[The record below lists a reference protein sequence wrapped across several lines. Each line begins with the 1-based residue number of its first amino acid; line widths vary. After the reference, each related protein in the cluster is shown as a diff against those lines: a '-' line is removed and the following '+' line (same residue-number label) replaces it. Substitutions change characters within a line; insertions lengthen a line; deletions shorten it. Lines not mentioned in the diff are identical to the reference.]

1 MGGGNLH
8 RTPAAGV
15 SRSVRSYALA
25 LCMAFAIAAI
35 PVQAQV
41 KNITLKASNTPVST
55 VMQQIEEQS
64 GYTFFYNT
72 KDIPLDRNV
81 TLSVANKDI
90 RAALDELFRNTNV
103 SYSIDNKSIILS
115 ARGGA
120 QPQQA
125 SQITGRIVDK
135 NGVPVIGATI
145 MISGTTQGTT
155 SGVDGTFALQSNVS
169 PAGMILDVS
178 FIGYKPQR
186 ISVNNRTSL
195 SVTLEEDDQQIEAVV
210 VTALG
215 IKRQERAVS
224 YNVQNI
230 SDEVFLTRDAN
241 MVNSLAGK
249 IAGVTINASAA
260 GVGGETKVVM
270 RGSKSIAGSNNALYV
285 LDGIPLPSLS
295 LTNPGDEFTIMRENN
310 LTGDGISNFNP
321 DDIASMAALTG
332 PSAAALYG
340 SQAANGVLMLTT
352 RSGEEGVSVNY
363 SNNTTFMSPFLTP
376 AFQNTYGAKD
386 GYYASW
392 GTKLAAKQS
401 WTPTDF
407 YQTGYNTSNSVGLS
421 FGGKKSQTY
430 VSAGVVTAE
439 GIIPN
444 NEYNRYN
451 FTANHSSSF
460 LDERMHLSVLGMYM
474 NVNEQNMLSS
484 GQYYNPMIPVYLMS
498 PSDDIRKYAVY
509 ERYNASR
516 NFPVQYWPWGS
527 QSLQM
532 QNPYWITNRNMF
544 NTGKDRFL
552 FGASLKYD
560 VTDWL
565 DITGRA
571 RIDYTH
577 ITAEQKNYASTLG
590 LFAGDKGRYYNN
602 TYTTSQRYAD
612 VLANI
617 HKTFADGAFSLNA
630 TLGASIEDYKHRTIL
645 LGGDLTGVPNLFTLA
660 NMTTNKSQAKET
672 INDQTQSLFATL
684 QLGYKNMVFLDVT
697 ARNDWVTALANTSK
711 TSMFYPSVGLSAV
724 LTDIFKVD
732 SRVLSFAKIRASY
745 AEVGNAPMRWIT
757 IPTYPVSDG
766 TPQTSTYLTSDD
778 FKPER
783 TKSWEVGAD
792 GAVRRDTTFTNYTTF
807 SLWDTYRAAH
817 PLLTLIHPEKVGDL
831 INTMLRIHEQQGKLP
846 VWHLTGCETD
856 CMVGNPAIPV
866 VADALLKGFGGFDRA
881 KAYEAMKSSAMRDDR
896 RLDLYKRYGYIPY
909 EFNESVGYCLEYAI
923 ADWALAQAAQR
934 EGKREDYD
942 YFLARSKAYRHYF
955 DPSTGFIR
963 GRSASGAWRTPFDPF
978 HSRHMEQDYTEGNAW
993 QYTWL
998 VPHDIE
1004 GLMECFGGRERF
1016 VGKLD
1021 SLFLAEGDMGAHA
1034 SPDIS
1039 GLIGQYAHGNEPS
1052 HHITYIYT
1060 MIGQPWKCAEK
1071 VRRILGEL
1079 YHDRPEGLCGN
1090 EDVGQMS
1097 AWYVLSALGMY
1108 QTEPAGGRYFFGSPA
1123 VDGATLRVRGG
1134 EFRITA
1140 ADNSP
1145 ENIYIQRIT
1154 LNGEAYRKYYIDY
1167 AEITA
1172 GGELRFEMGPE
1183 PADWTKQQPL

>member
-1 MGGGNLH
+1 
-8 RTPAAGV
+8 
-15 SRSVRSYALA
+15 
-25 LCMAFAIAAI
+25 
-35 PVQAQV
+35 
-41 KNITLKASNTPVST
+41 
-55 VMQQIEEQS
+55 
-64 GYTFFYNT
+64 
-72 KDIPLDRNV
+72 
-81 TLSVANKDI
+81 
-90 RAALDELFRNTNV
+90 
-103 SYSIDNKSIILS
+103 
-115 ARGGA
+115 
-120 QPQQA
+120 
-125 SQITGRIVDK
+125 
-135 NGVPVIGATI
+135 
-145 MISGTTQGTT
+145 
-155 SGVDGTFALQSNVS
+155 
-169 PAGMILDVS
+169 
-178 FIGYKPQR
+178 
-186 ISVNNRTSL
+186 
-195 SVTLEEDDQQIEAVV
+195 
-210 VTALG
+210 
-215 IKRQERAVS
+215 
-224 YNVQNI
+224 
-230 SDEVFLTRDAN
+230 
-241 MVNSLAGK
+241 
-249 IAGVTINASAA
+249 
-260 GVGGETKVVM
+260 
-270 RGSKSIAGSNNALYV
+270 
-285 LDGIPLPSLS
+285 
-295 LTNPGDEFTIMRENN
+295 MRENN

-392 GTKLAAKQS
+392 GSKLVTKQS

-602 TYTTSQRYAD
+602 TYITSQRYAD
-612 VLANI
+612 VLANF

-630 TLGASIEDYKHRTIL
+630 TLGASIEDYKHRAIL

-711 TSMFYPSVGLSAV
+711 TSMYYPSVGLSAV

-792 GAVRRDTTFTNYTTF
+792 VR
-807 SLWDTYRAAH
+807 LWGNKLILNATYY
-817 PLLTLIHPEKVGDL
+817 LSLIH
-831 INTMLRIHEQQGKLP
+831 I
-846 VWHLTGCETD
+846 
-856 CMVGNPAIPV
+856 
-866 VADALLKGFGGFDRA
+866 
-881 KAYEAMKSSAMRDDR
+881 
-896 RLDLYKRYGYIPY
+896 
-909 EFNESVGYCLEYAI
+909 
-923 ADWALAQAAQR
+923 
-934 EGKREDYD
+934 
-942 YFLARSKAYRHYF
+942 
-955 DPSTGFIR
+955 
-963 GRSASGAWRTPFDPF
+963 
-978 HSRHMEQDYTEGNAW
+978 
-993 QYTWL
+993 
-998 VPHDIE
+998 
-1004 GLMECFGGRERF
+1004 
-1016 VGKLD
+1016 
-1021 SLFLAEGDMGAHA
+1021 
-1034 SPDIS
+1034 
-1039 GLIGQYAHGNEPS
+1039 
-1052 HHITYIYT
+1052 
-1060 MIGQPWKCAEK
+1060 
-1071 VRRILGEL
+1071 
-1079 YHDRPEGLCGN
+1079 
-1090 EDVGQMS
+1090 
-1097 AWYVLSALGMY
+1097 
-1108 QTEPAGGRYFFGSPA
+1108 
-1123 VDGATLRVRGG
+1123 
-1134 EFRITA
+1134 
-1140 ADNSP
+1140 
-1145 ENIYIQRIT
+1145 
-1154 LNGEAYRKYYIDY
+1154 
-1167 AEITA
+1167 
-1172 GGELRFEMGPE
+1172 
-1183 PADWTKQQPL
+1183 